1 MTRLPAL
8 ALLAS
13 LALYAG
19 LVALADDAP
28 RASCVPSLVGVGR

>member
-8 ALLAS
+8 ALLAF

-19 LVALADDAP
+19 IVAMADDAP
-28 RASCVPSLVGVGR
+28 RVACVPSLVGVGR